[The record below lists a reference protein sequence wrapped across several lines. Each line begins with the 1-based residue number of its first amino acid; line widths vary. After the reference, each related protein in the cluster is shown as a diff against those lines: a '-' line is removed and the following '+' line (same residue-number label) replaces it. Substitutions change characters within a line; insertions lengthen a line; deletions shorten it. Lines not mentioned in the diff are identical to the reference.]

1 MATIMWVGGSST
13 DGAVAANWIDVSSGA
28 TGLPGASDT
37 IVFDGNA
44 TQNCTF
50 SSSAISQVVQIQI
63 KEDFEHQIV
72 FATSSHAIS
81 LQSMIIEKTG
91 AISASTATTFAFSH
105 SSFPFTSGGLA
116 TYVSFIMGAPE
127 LGEPDFTN
135 GVFVDSTSRNNV
147 TYTFA
152 NPASSVM
159 VLDDG
164 VYPHVTITAQ
174 SGTAYFKLGYGTPG
188 TTYGKVDMLNFNV
201 SSAVEIREGTGAYYP
216 TANDKLKKFKF
227 GGTLTIASNYF
238 YAYKSQ
244 VEFLGASG
252 SGLVFPAEGQ
262 TATYGSGTAF
272 NTQFHD
278 IILSVNTAGHT
289 VYLAEG
295 RTLSCN
301 YLEVGPAA
309 KFIGPAQHP
318 GAEIRS
324 IKRPGIFG
332 TWNFSQVAD
341 GIYSSND
348 SRPFMGVP
356 QGGTGLIT
364 HTKDLLLFGNDQN
377 ALASDAN
384 LKFDAT
390 NSILWVDK
398 GLKITDHSTHPLT
411 PATGFG
417 QIWIRSSDNKLI
429 YTDESGTDT
438 DLGASGGGGI
448 TALTGDV
455 TASGSGSVAA
465 TIAAGAVEHGM
476 LNDNIIS
483 GQNAVTSIAQADL
496 IMVDDGPGE
505 VKKATFSNF
514 EDSIFGNVSGDAT
527 IAAGGA
533 LTIGTGVVEHAMLD
547 TDCVDGDNIADD
559 SINSEHYV
567 DGSIDTAHIADNQV
581 TVGKLA
587 DLSRGSIIYG
597 NASAATA
604 ELTKG
609 SAGNVLTSDGT
620 DIAWA
625 APATAGTVTS
635 IATTSPITGGTITGS
650 GTIGISTGISN
661 GNVLVA
667 NANVADNDFLK
678 VDGTSIEGRTA
689 AEVKADLDLE
699 GPDIVTASYG
709 APLVA
714 VTLGTTVSGFTSGSY
729 TIAPLANVVV
739 DNTSG
744 WDTSNHW
751 FVIPAT
757 GYYEIQYSAS
767 MQALTTLSH
776 IAITRIYK
784 DTGSGFNTVIGSG
797 STSRESG
804 AISAGHQTVLLQ
816 QNDKVALYVYHN
828 GGSGK
833 NLIGDN
839 IVANYTMI
847 SIRMVG
853 A

>member
-1 MATIMWVGGSST
+1 MATITWLGGSST
-13 DGAVAANWIDVSSGA
+13 DGAVAANWGGV
-28 TGLPGASDT
+28 LPGASDT

-50 SSSAISQVVQIQI
+50 SSAAISQVVQIQI
-63 KEDFEHQIV
+63 KEDFGHQIV

-91 AISASTATTFAFSH
+91 AIAASTATTFAFSH

-116 TYVSFIMGAPE
+116 TYVSFVTGAPE
-127 LGEPDFTN
+127 LGEPSFTD

-152 NPASSVM
+152 NPASSIM

-201 SSAVEIREGTGAYYP
+201 SAAVEIREGTGAYYP
-216 TANDKLKKFKF
+216 TANDTLKKFKF

-252 SGLVFPAEGQ
+252 SGLTFPAEGQ
-262 TATYGSGTAF
+262 TATYGTGTAF

-301 YLEVGPAA
+301 YLEVGPGA

-364 HTKDLLLFGNDQN
+364 HTKELLLFGNDQN

-398 GLKITDHSTHPLT
+398 GLKITDNSTHPLT

-438 DLGASGGGGI
+438 DLGASGGGGGI

-465 TIAAGAVEHGM
+465 TIAAGAVEH
-476 LNDNIIS
+476 
-483 GQNAVTSIAQADL
+483 
-496 IMVDDGPGE
+496 
-505 VKKATFSNF
+505 
-514 EDSIFGNVSGDAT
+514 
-527 IAAGGA
+527 
-533 LTIGTGVVEHAMLD
+533 AMLD
-547 TDCVDGDNIADD
+547 NDCVDGDNIADD

-567 DGSIDTAHIADNQV
+567 DGSIDTAHIADDQV
-581 TVGKLA
+581 TYAKIQNVTNARMLGNNSGGA
-587 DLSRGSIIYG
+587 GSVTEM
-597 NASAATA
+597 TA
-604 ELTKG
+604 
-609 SAGNVLTSDGT
+609 
-620 DIAWA
+620 
-625 APATAGTVTS
+625 
-635 IATTSPITGGTITGS
+635 
-650 GTIGISTGISN
+650 
-661 GNVLVA
+661 
-667 NANVADNDFLK
+667 ANVRTFLDFTMNAAQAS
-678 VDGTSIEGRTA
+678 VSTA
-689 AEVKADLDLE
+689 VFS
-699 GPDIVTASYG
+699 G
-709 APLVA
+709 
-714 VTLGTTVSGFTSGSY
+714 TLGTSVSGFSSGSY
-729 TIAPLANVVV
+729 TICPINNTIV
-739 DNTSG
+739 DDNGAGGASWDGSG
-744 WDTSNHW
+744 YFWLVPTD
-751 FVIPAT
+751 
-757 GYYEIQYSAS
+757 GYYLIEFSAAIRYIS
-767 MQALTTLSH
+767 GSQQAIS
-776 IAITRIYK
+776 AIYVEPAGGSGFAFKINGSSVVGNSGGVS
-784 DTGSGFNTVIGSG
+784 TGSGILQLS
-797 STSRESG
+797 
-804 AISAGHQTVLLQ
+804 QT
-816 QNDKVALYVYHN
+816 DKVALYCYHS
-828 GGSGK
+828 GGTGK
-833 NLIGDN
+833 NLIGDSVSN
-839 IVANYTMI
+839 MKTHLG
-847 SIRMVG
+847 IRLVHI
-853 A
+853 